1 MTKIPGSTLI
11 DVVGLYLVCSSY
23 IVSFDLLAIVPRMYT
38 QFPAS
43 QRHQKAKTKLCSFH
57 VLFDKLEALETF
69 YPNNSSA
76 REGPFYPYP
85 LCQWISSRAQWQRYN
100 SVIRQTETVLFVL
113 MYVRPAAKIFIIRNS
128 LQSSSRIY
136 GQARR
141 ILTKLTSTC

>member
-38 QFPAS
+38 LFPAS

-85 LCQWISSRAQWQRYN
+85 LCQWISSSCTMATLQLSYSANGNCSFCLDVCSARCQDFYH
-100 SVIRQTETVLFVL
+100 SKFITIRLLGYTD
-113 MYVRPAAKIFIIRNS
+113 
-128 LQSSSRIY
+128 
-136 GQARR
+136 RR
-141 ILTKLTSTC
+141 EEYS